1 MRRLHNKVAIV
12 TGSGAGI
19 GEAIAMRFAQE
30 GARVVVCEL
39 SRTRGESAVDAIRKL
54 GGEAMFVETDVS
66 SESQVKGMVQMTL
79 SSFGRV
85 DILVNNAAVLMSYG
99 QVRAHEMS
107 NEEWERTID
116 VNLRGYWLCS
126 KYVIPSM
133 LSQKSGTVLFVA
145 SRTGLRGFA
154 GFSAYSASKGG
165 ALALMR
171 SMAAE
176 YAPDGIRIN
185 AIVPGTMDT
194 PMNAQEFSEPG
205 ARDKYIPRIPARRL
219 GVATDIAGMATFL
232 ATDEANFCIGGLY
245 FVDGGADLG

>member
-1 MRRLHNKVAIV
+1 MRLKNKVAIV
-12 TGSGAGI
+12 TGGGAGV
-19 GEAIAMRFAQE
+19 GEAIATRFAQE
-30 GARVVVCEL
+30 GARVLVCEIN
-39 SRTRGESAVDAIRKL
+39 RARGQSVVDSIGKL
-54 GGEAMFVETDVS
+54 GGEAILVETDVS
-66 SESQVKGMVQMTL
+66 AEAQVRNMVQTAL
-79 SSFGRV
+79 QSFGRI

-99 QVRAHEMS
+99 QIRAHELS
-107 NEEWERTID
+107 NEEWERTIN

-133 LSQKSGTVLFVA
+133 LSQKSGNILFVA
-145 SRTGLRGFA
+145 SRTGLRGFP
-154 GFSAYSASKGG
+154 GFAAYSASKGG

-171 SMAAE
+171 SMAAD

-185 AIVPGTMDT
+185 AIIPGTLDT

-219 GVATDIAGMATFL
+219 GVGNDIAGMATFL
-232 ATDEANFCIGGLY
+232 ASDDASFCIGGLY

>member
-1 MRRLHNKVAIV
+1 MRLKNKVAIV
-12 TGSGAGI
+12 TGGGAGV
-19 GEAIAMRFAQE
+19 GEAIATRFAQE
-30 GARVVVCEL
+30 GARVLVCEI
-39 SRTRGESAVDAIRKL
+39 SRARGQSVVDSIGKL
-54 GGEAMFVETDVS
+54 GGEAILVETDVS
-66 SESQVKGMVQMTL
+66 AEAQVRNMVQTAL
-79 SSFGRV
+79 QSFGRI

-99 QVRAHEMS
+99 QIRAHELS
-107 NEEWERTID
+107 NEEWERTIN

-133 LSQKSGTVLFVA
+133 LSQKSGNILFVA
-145 SRTGLRGFA
+145 SRTGLRGFP
-154 GFSAYSASKGG
+154 GFAAYSASKGG

-171 SMAAE
+171 SMAAD

-185 AIVPGTMDT
+185 AIIPGTLDT

-219 GVATDIAGMATFL
+219 GVGNDIAGMATFL
-232 ATDEANFCIGGLY
+232 ASDDASFCIGGLY